1 MSNQV
6 DEPRKVRAR
15 LSANA
20 CYYTGVPSDKLG
32 THVFEDTIK
41 PKAGKM
47 WFCLIKHTRN
57 LSMLFTKCRSKIWL
71 LLYCLIVD
79 RELLLHVVPED
90 YMHLIKPESMV
101 KVYLKGTVL
110 DNNRSYARQDTFT
123 FTKPTLEIQVNL
135 IYSTITV
142 TIIMSV
148 CPSVC
153 QLLLF
158 FRNALFSC

>member
-1 MSNQV
+1 MDSLPGIVHTCIQ
-6 DEPRKVRAR
+6 
-15 LSANA
+15 
-20 CYYTGVPSDKLG
+20 
-32 THVFEDTIK
+32 
-41 PKAGKM
+41 
-47 WFCLIKHTRN
+47 LISLTQY
-57 LSMLFTKCRSKIWL
+57 LWLPMLFTKYMSKIWL

-135 IYSTITV
+135 IYSTITHRRVQRGGSGGPDPPFSWTPPFSSV
-142 TIIMSV
+142 TPPLQPNPISQTNVM
-148 CPSVC
+148 
-153 QLLLF
+153 
-158 FRNALFSC
+158 